1 MTFNIRNLFIV
12 LIGFLFIASSSK
24 ASVLDISKDDLI
36 IGDSSAPITIIE
48 YSSLSCIHCANFH
61 NNTLPYL
68 KEEYVDTG
76 KVRFVFRDFP
86 LNLPALVGSMLLRCV
101 PDIVKYDYMNAFFLL
116 RKNWV
121 VNDNA
126 KSRSELYKIMQTG
139 GMTQE
144 KFDQCIDN
152 DELGNQILQGRIDVQ
167 AEFKIQS
174 TPSFIINGVLIG
186 GDKTIKEFR
195 QIIDK
200 ILSE

>member
-1 MTFNIRNLFIV
+1 
-12 LIGFLFIASSSK
+12 
-24 ASVLDISKDDLI
+24 
-36 IGDSSAPITIIE
+36 
-48 YSSLSCIHCANFH
+48 
-61 NNTLPYL
+61 
-68 KEEYVDTG
+68 
-76 KVRFVFRDFP
+76 
-86 LNLPALVGSMLLRCV
+86 
-101 PDIVKYDYMNAFFLL
+101 
-116 RKNWV
+116 
-121 VNDNA
+121 
-126 KSRSELYKIMQTG
+126 
-139 GMTQE
+139 MTQE